1 MRQIF
6 TTFPYIEPA
15 IPLSFANAMRAASR
29 LVELKTGDIL
39 KLPAELHHC
48 YLIEEGVAGYFIAGV
63 FGESR
68 IMGLLPPGRSVA
80 DISVSIGRSCNIETR
95 ALTPLKAWA
104 CPAKFFDEVVFA
116 DRTLS
121 EIHHRLTVM
130 KFESIVEG
138 MVANLTLPPEER
150 LKMLLFML
158 TAEESGVEEKEW
170 RTLPYRLTA
179 QELGQ
184 VVSITRS
191 NISRQLNAWRKE
203 GLAEKDGLVWRFKSA
218 LFESVYDWKLDGV
231 APTTPKNLTRA
242 LALASTVELSG
253 KKETRSVP
261 SLDEAI
267 EVALSELC

>member
-48 YLIEEGVAGYFIAGV
+48 YLIEEGVAGYFVAGV
-63 FGESR
+63 FGGSR

-191 NISRQLNAWRKE
+191 NISLQLNAWRKE

>member
-1 MRQIF
+1 
-6 TTFPYIEPA
+6 
-15 IPLSFANAMRAASR
+15 
-29 LVELKTGDIL
+29 
-39 KLPAELHHC
+39 
-48 YLIEEGVAGYFIAGV
+48 
-63 FGESR
+63 
-68 IMGLLPPGRSVA
+68 
-80 DISVSIGRSCNIETR
+80 
-95 ALTPLKAWA
+95 
-104 CPAKFFDEVVFA
+104 
-116 DRTLS
+116 
-121 EIHHRLTVM
+121 M